1 MIPDPFALRTVRF
14 CSSVGWNRIHSPYL
28 WGYGSRS
35 FLAPEALVGNVV
47 GDPAVV
53 ERHREGGE
61 DAAALDG
68 EAGTGAQGVADHAG
82 VLQRQVRSVPD
93 TAAAGEAVGPGG
105 FGVVALDQVV
115 PQHQASPRLV
125 ARRVVRDAD
134 AGDAR
139 RAMGAA
145 GLEAIAA

>member
-53 ERHREGGE
+53 ERHREGAE

-68 EAGTGAQGVADHAG
+68 EAGAGAQGVADHAG
-82 VLQRQVRSVPD
+82 VLQPQVGWPLAEESAVPD
-93 TAAAGEAVGPGG
+93 AAPAGEALWPGG
-105 FGVVALDQVV
+105 DGVVVLDQVV
-115 PQHQASPRLV
+115 LQ
-125 ARRVVRDAD
+125 
-134 AGDAR
+134 
-139 RAMGAA
+139 
-145 GLEAIAA
+145 